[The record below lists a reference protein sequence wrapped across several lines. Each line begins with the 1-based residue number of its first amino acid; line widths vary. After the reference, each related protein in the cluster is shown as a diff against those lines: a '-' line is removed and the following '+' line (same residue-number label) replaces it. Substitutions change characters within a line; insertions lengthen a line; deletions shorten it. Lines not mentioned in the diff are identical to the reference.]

1 MFENLTDKITNV
13 FNKLKGKGIIDEN
26 SLNEALREIRIA
38 LLESDV
44 SIKVAKDFIERVKQ
58 KALGKEV
65 IKSVSPSQMVVKI
78 VNDELTSLLGS
89 ESYEINLKS
98 KPPAIMLMVGLQ
110 GSGKTT
116 TSAKLA
122 KWIEKNKN
130 KKVLMASL
138 DIYRPAAQE
147 QLLTLG
153 ADNTIAVL
161 PKQDKK
167 KPLDIAKIAKKHAE
181 DNDFDVLI
189 LDSAGRNHVDKKMML
204 EIQEISKFS
213 SFTEIFFIS
222 DSLTGQDA
230 VNTATSFSEKVD
242 LTGIILT
249 RLDGDGRG
257 GAALSMKETIN
268 RPIKFIGVGEKI
280 DDFEVFHPDRI
291 ANRILGM
298 GDVVSLVEKASEQI
312 DKEDAEKLQKKILK
326 GKFSLVDY
334 SKQLD
339 QLTNMGG
346 IQGFLKY
353 LPGMSGL
360 KEKVEQSMEN
370 SDIFKKQKAI
380 ISSMTKKEKNFPDI
394 VKASRKIR
402 ISKGSGTS
410 VQDINKLLKQFKKMS
425 QMMKKMGKNKNLEN
439 MMSSGQWVTC
449 NLYLIK
455 TNFNQRRT
463 KWQ

>member
-1 MFENLTDKITNV
+1 MTYT
-13 FNKLKGKGIIDEN
+13 
-26 SLNEALREIRIA
+26 
-38 LLESDV
+38 
-44 SIKVAKDFIERVKQ
+44 
-58 KALGKEV
+58 
-65 IKSVSPSQMVVKI
+65 
-78 VNDELTSLLGS
+78 
-89 ESYEINLKS
+89 
-98 KPPAIMLMVGLQ
+98 
-110 GSGKTT
+110 
-116 TSAKLA
+116 
-122 KWIEKNKN
+122 
-130 KKVLMASL
+130 
-138 DIYRPAAQE
+138 
-147 QLLTLG
+147 
-153 ADNTIAVL
+153 
-161 PKQDKK
+161 
-167 KPLDIAKIAKKHAE
+167 
-181 DNDFDVLI
+181 
-189 LDSAGRNHVDKKMML
+189 
-204 EIQEISKFS
+204 
-213 SFTEIFFIS
+213 IFFIS

-268 RPIKFIGVGEKI
+268 KPIKFIGVGEKI

-370 SDIFKKQKAI
+370 SDIFKKQKEI

-439 MMSSGQWVTC
+439 MMSSGQMGDLQSLL
-449 NLYLIK
+449 NK
-455 TNFNQRRT
+455 NKF
-463 KWQ
+463 

>member
-268 RPIKFIGVGEKI
+268 KPIKFIGVGEKI

-298 GDVVSLVEKASEQI
+298 GDVVSLVQKASEQI

-346 IQGFLKY
+346 VQGFLKY

-439 MMSSGQWVTC
+439 MMSSGQMGDLQSLL
-449 NLYLIK
+449 NK
-455 TNFNQRRT
+455 NKF
-463 KWQ
+463 

>member
-1 MFENLTDKITNV
+1 MFENLTEKITGI
-13 FNKLKGKGIIDEN
+13 FDKLKGKGIIDET

-44 SIKVAKDFIERVKQ
+44 SIQVAKDFIEKVRT
-58 KALGKEV
+58 KALGKEIV
-65 IKSVSPSQMVVKI
+65 KSVSPSQMVVKI
-78 VNDELTSLLGS
+78 VNDELTDLLGS
-89 ESYEINLKS
+89 ESYEVNLKS
-98 KPPAIMLMVGLQ
+98 KPPAIILMVGLQ

-122 KWIEKNKN
+122 KWIEKNKS

-153 ADNTIAVL
+153 ENNKIAVL
-161 PKQDKK
+161 PKQEKK
-167 KPLDIAKIAKKHAE
+167 KPLDIAKIAKKEAE
-181 DNDFDVLI
+181 DKDFDVLI
-189 LDSAGRNHVDKKMML
+189 LDSAGRNHIDKKMMS
-204 EIQEISKFS
+204 EIKDISNFS
-213 SFTEIFFIS
+213 KFTEIFFVS

-230 VNTATSFSEKVD
+230 VNTAASFSEKVD

-268 RPIKFIGVGEKI
+268 KPIKFIGVGEKI

-326 GKFSLVDY
+326 GRFSLTDY

-360 KEKVEQSMEN
+360 KEKVEQSIEN

-380 ISSMTKKEKNFPDI
+380 ISSMTKKEKSFPDI

-410 VQDINKLLKQFKKMS
+410 VQDVNKLLKQFKKMS
-425 QMMKKMGKNKNLEN
+425 QMMKKMGKNKNFEN
-439 MMSSGQWVTC
+439 MMSSGQMGDLQSLL
-449 NLYLIK
+449 NK
-455 TNFNQRRT
+455 NKF
-463 KWQ
+463 

>member
-167 KPLDIAKIAKKHAE
+167 KPLEIAKIAKKHAE

-268 RPIKFIGVGEKI
+268 KPIKFIGVGEKI

-439 MMSSGQWVTC
+439 MMSSGQMGDLQSLL
-449 NLYLIK
+449 NK
-455 TNFNQRRT
+455 NKF
-463 KWQ
+463 

>member
-122 KWIEKNKN
+122 KWIEKN

-326 GKFSLVDY
+326 GKFSLADY

-346 IQGFLKY
+346 VQGFLKY

-439 MMSSGQWVTC
+439 MMSSGQMGDLQSLL
-449 NLYLIK
+449 NK
-455 TNFNQRRT
+455 NKF
-463 KWQ
+463 

>member
-1 MFENLTDKITNV
+1 MFENLTEKITDV

-249 RLDGDGRG
+249 RLDGDVRG

-268 RPIKFIGVGEKI
+268 KPIKFIGVGEKI

-326 GKFSLVDY
+326 GKFSLADY

-439 MMSSGQWVTC
+439 MMSSGQMGDLQSLL
-449 NLYLIK
+449 NK
-455 TNFNQRRT
+455 NKF
-463 KWQ
+463 

>member
-98 KPPAIMLMVGLQ
+98 KPPAIILMVGLQ

-326 GKFSLVDY
+326 GKFSLADY

-439 MMSSGQWVTC
+439 MMSSGQMGDLQSLL
-449 NLYLIK
+449 NK
-455 TNFNQRRT
+455 NKF
-463 KWQ
+463 

>member
-26 SLNEALREIRIA
+26 SLNEAIREIRIA

-65 IKSVSPSQMVVKI
+65 IKSVSPSQMVVKV

-189 LDSAGRNHVDKKMML
+189 LDSAGRNHVDKMMMQ

-230 VNTATSFSEKVD
+230 VNTASSFSEKVD

-268 RPIKFIGVGEKI
+268 KPIKFIGVGEKI

-326 GKFSLVDY
+326 GKFSLADY

-346 IQGFLKY
+346 VQGFLKY

-439 MMSSGQWVTC
+439 MMSSGQMSDLQSLL
-449 NLYLIK
+449 NK
-455 TNFNQRRT
+455 NKF
-463 KWQ
+463 

>member
-249 RLDGDGRG
+249 RLDGDGRR

-268 RPIKFIGVGEKI
+268 KPIKFIGIGEKI

-326 GKFSLVDY
+326 GKFSLADY

-425 QMMKKMGKNKNLEN
+425 LMMKKMGKNKNLEN
-439 MMSSGQWVTC
+439 MMSSGQMGDLQSLL
-449 NLYLIK
+449 NK
-455 TNFNQRRT
+455 NKF
-463 KWQ
+463 

>member
-1 MFENLTDKITNV
+1 MFENLTEKITGI
-13 FNKLKGKGIIDEN
+13 FDKLKGKGIIDET
-26 SLNEALREIRIA
+26 SLSEALREIRIA

-44 SIKVAKDFIERVKQ
+44 SIQVAKDFIEKVRT
-58 KALGKEV
+58 KALGKEIV
-65 IKSVSPSQMVVKI
+65 KSVSPSQMVVKI
-78 VNDELTSLLGS
+78 VNDELTDLLGS
-89 ESYEINLKS
+89 ESYEVNLKS
-98 KPPAIMLMVGLQ
+98 KPPAIILMVGLQ

-122 KWIEKNKN
+122 KWIEKNKS

-153 ADNTIAVL
+153 ENNKIAVL

-167 KPLDIAKIAKKHAE
+167 KPLDIAKIAKKEAE
-181 DNDFDVLI
+181 DKDFDVLI
-189 LDSAGRNHVDKKMML
+189 LDSAGRNHIDKKMMS
-204 EIQEISKFS
+204 EIKDISNFS
-213 SFTEIFFIS
+213 KFTEIFFVS

-230 VNTATSFSEKVD
+230 VNTAASFSEKID

-268 RPIKFIGVGEKI
+268 KPIKFIGVGEKI

-326 GKFSLVDY
+326 GRFSLTDY

-360 KEKVEQSMEN
+360 KEKVEQSIEN

-380 ISSMTKKEKNFPDI
+380 ISSMTKKEKSFPDI

-425 QMMKKMGKNKNLEN
+425 QMMKKMGKNKNFEN
-439 MMSSGQWVTC
+439 MMSSGQMGDLQSLL
-449 NLYLIK
+449 NK
-455 TNFNQRRT
+455 NKF
-463 KWQ
+463 

>member
-1 MFENLTDKITNV
+1 MFENLTEKITGI
-13 FNKLKGKGIIDEN
+13 FDKLKGKGIIDET

-44 SIKVAKDFIERVKQ
+44 SIQVAKDFIEKVRT
-58 KALGKEV
+58 KALGKEIV
-65 IKSVSPSQMVVKI
+65 KSVSPSQMVVKI
-78 VNDELTSLLGS
+78 VNDELTDLLGS
-89 ESYEINLKS
+89 ESYEVNLKS
-98 KPPAIMLMVGLQ
+98 KPPAIILMVGLQ

-122 KWIEKNKN
+122 KWIEKNKS

-153 ADNTIAVL
+153 ENNKIAVL

-167 KPLDIAKIAKKHAE
+167 KPLDIAKIAKKEAE
-181 DNDFDVLI
+181 DKDFDVLI
-189 LDSAGRNHVDKKMML
+189 LDSAGRNHIDKKMMS
-204 EIQEISKFS
+204 EIKDISNFS
-213 SFTEIFFIS
+213 KFTEIFFVS

-230 VNTATSFSEKVD
+230 VNTAASFSEKVD

-268 RPIKFIGVGEKI
+268 KPIKFIGVGEKI

-326 GKFSLVDY
+326 GRFSLTDY

-360 KEKVEQSMEN
+360 KEKVEQSIEN

-410 VQDINKLLKQFKKMS
+410 VQDVNKLLKQFKKMS
-425 QMMKKMGKNKNLEN
+425 QMMKKMGKNKNFEN
-439 MMSSGQWVTC
+439 MMSSGQMGDLQSLL
-449 NLYLIK
+449 NK
-455 TNFNQRRT
+455 NKF
-463 KWQ
+463 

>member
-153 ADNTIAVL
+153 TDNTIAVL

-167 KPLDIAKIAKKHAE
+167 KPLEIAKIAKKHAE

-230 VNTATSFSEKVD
+230 VNTATSFSEKID

-268 RPIKFIGVGEKI
+268 KPIKFIGVGEKI

-326 GKFSLVDY
+326 GKFSLADY

-439 MMSSGQWVTC
+439 MMSSGQMGDLQSLL
-449 NLYLIK
+449 NK
-455 TNFNQRRT
+455 NKF
-463 KWQ
+463 

>member
-1 MFENLTDKITNV
+1 MFENLTEKITGI
-13 FNKLKGKGIIDEN
+13 FDKLKGKGIIDET

-44 SIKVAKDFIERVKQ
+44 SIQVAKDFIEKVRT
-58 KALGKEV
+58 KALGKEIV
-65 IKSVSPSQMVVKI
+65 KSVSPSQMVVKI
-78 VNDELTSLLGS
+78 VNDELTDLLGS
-89 ESYEINLKS
+89 ESYEVNLKS
-98 KPPAIMLMVGLQ
+98 KPPAIILMVGLQ

-122 KWIEKNKN
+122 KWIEKNKS

-153 ADNTIAVL
+153 ENNKIAVL

-167 KPLDIAKIAKKHAE
+167 KPLDIAKIAKKEAE
-181 DNDFDVLI
+181 DKDFDVLI
-189 LDSAGRNHVDKKMML
+189 LDSAGRNHIDKKMMS
-204 EIQEISKFS
+204 EIKDISNFS
-213 SFTEIFFIS
+213 KFTEIFFVS

-230 VNTATSFSEKVD
+230 VNTAASFSEKVD

-257 GAALSMKETIN
+257 GAALSMKETISK
-268 RPIKFIGVGEKI
+268 PIKFIGVGEKI

-326 GKFSLVDY
+326 GRFSLTDY

-360 KEKVEQSMEN
+360 KEKVEQSIEN

-380 ISSMTKKEKNFPDI
+380 ISSMTKKEKSFPDI

-410 VQDINKLLKQFKKMS
+410 VQDVNKLLKQFKKMS
-425 QMMKKMGKNKNLEN
+425 QMMKKMGKNKNFEN
-439 MMSSGQWVTC
+439 MMSSGQMGDLQSLL
-449 NLYLIK
+449 NK
-455 TNFNQRRT
+455 NKF
-463 KWQ
+463 

>member
-1 MFENLTDKITNV
+1 MFENLTEKITGI
-13 FNKLKGKGIIDEN
+13 FDKLKGKGIIDET

-44 SIKVAKDFIERVKQ
+44 SIQVAKDFIEKVRT
-58 KALGKEV
+58 KALGKEIV
-65 IKSVSPSQMVVKI
+65 KSVSPSQMVVKI
-78 VNDELTSLLGS
+78 VNDELTDLLGS
-89 ESYEINLKS
+89 ESYEVNLKS
-98 KPPAIMLMVGLQ
+98 KPPAIILMVGLQ

-122 KWIEKNKN
+122 KWIEKNKS

-153 ADNTIAVL
+153 ENNKIAVL

-167 KPLDIAKIAKKHAE
+167 KPLDIAKIAKKEAE
-181 DNDFDVLI
+181 DKDFDVLI
-189 LDSAGRNHVDKKMML
+189 LDSAGRNHIDKKMMS
-204 EIQEISKFS
+204 EIKDISNFS
-213 SFTEIFFIS
+213 KFTEIFFVS

-230 VNTATSFSEKVD
+230 VNTAASFSEKVD

-268 RPIKFIGVGEKI
+268 KPIKFIGVGEKI

-326 GKFSLVDY
+326 GRFSLTDY

-360 KEKVEQSMEN
+360 KEKVEQSIEN

-380 ISSMTKKEKNFPDI
+380 ISSMTKKEKSFPDI
-394 VKASRKIR
+394 IKASRKIR

-410 VQDINKLLKQFKKMS
+410 VQDVNKLLKQFKKMS
-425 QMMKKMGKNKNLEN
+425 QMMKKMGKNKNFEN
-439 MMSSGQWVTC
+439 MMSSGQMGDLQSLL
-449 NLYLIK
+449 NK
-455 TNFNQRRT
+455 NKF
-463 KWQ
+463 

>member
-1 MFENLTDKITNV
+1 MFENLTDKITDV

-167 KPLDIAKIAKKHAE
+167 KPLEIAKIAKKHAE

-189 LDSAGRNHVDKKMML
+189 LDSAGRNHIDKMMML

-268 RPIKFIGVGEKI
+268 KPIKFIGVGEKI

-326 GKFSLVDY
+326 GKFSLADY

-439 MMSSGQWVTC
+439 MMSSGQMGDLQSLL
-449 NLYLIK
+449 NK
-455 TNFNQRRT
+455 NKF
-463 KWQ
+463 

>member
-1 MFENLTDKITNV
+1 MFENLTEKITGI
-13 FNKLKGKGIIDEN
+13 FDKLKGKGIIDET

-44 SIKVAKDFIERVKQ
+44 SIQVAKDFIEKVRT
-58 KALGKEV
+58 KALGKEIV
-65 IKSVSPSQMVVKI
+65 KSVSPSQMVVKI
-78 VNDELTSLLGS
+78 VNDELTDLLGS
-89 ESYEINLKS
+89 ESYEVNLKS
-98 KPPAIMLMVGLQ
+98 KPPAIILMVGLQ

-122 KWIEKNKN
+122 KWIEKNKS

-153 ADNTIAVL
+153 ENNKIAVL

-167 KPLDIAKIAKKHAE
+167 KPLDIAKIAKKEAE
-181 DNDFDVLI
+181 DKDFDVLI
-189 LDSAGRNHVDKKMML
+189 LDSAGRNHIDKKMMS
-204 EIQEISKFS
+204 EIKDISNFS
-213 SFTEIFFIS
+213 KFTEIFFVS

-230 VNTATSFSEKVD
+230 VNTAASFSEKVD

-268 RPIKFIGVGEKI
+268 KPIKFIGVGEKI

-326 GKFSLVDY
+326 GRFSLTDY

-339 QLTNMGG
+339 QLTNMGV

-360 KEKVEQSMEN
+360 KEKVEQSIEN

-380 ISSMTKKEKNFPDI
+380 ISSMTKKEKSFPDI

-410 VQDINKLLKQFKKMS
+410 VQDVNKLLKQFKKMS
-425 QMMKKMGKNKNLEN
+425 QMMKKMGKNKNFEN
-439 MMSSGQWVTC
+439 MMSSGQMGDLQSLL
-449 NLYLIK
+449 NK
-455 TNFNQRRT
+455 NKF
-463 KWQ
+463 

>member
-78 VNDELTSLLGS
+78 VNDELTTLLGS

-153 ADNTIAVL
+153 ADNTISVL

-167 KPLDIAKIAKKHAE
+167 KPLEIAKIAKKHAE
-181 DNDFDVLI
+181 NNDFDVLI

-230 VNTATSFSEKVD
+230 VNTATSFSEKID

-268 RPIKFIGVGEKI
+268 KPIKFIGVGEKI

-326 GKFSLVDY
+326 GKFSLADY

-439 MMSSGQWVTC
+439 MMSSGQMGDLQSLL
-449 NLYLIK
+449 NK
-455 TNFNQRRT
+455 NKF
-463 KWQ
+463 

>member
-425 QMMKKMGKNKNLEN
+425 QMMKKMGKDRNIQSMMKTGQFKNLDK
-439 MMSSGQWVTC
+439 M
-449 NLYLIK
+449 ID
-455 TNFNQRRT
+455 TNKFRN
-463 KWQ
+463 

>member
-116 TSAKLA
+116 TSANLA

-268 RPIKFIGVGEKI
+268 KPIKFIGVGEKI

-312 DKEDAEKLQKKILK
+312 HKEDAEKLQKKILK
-326 GKFSLVDY
+326 GKFSLADY

-439 MMSSGQWVTC
+439 MMSSGQMGDLQSLL
-449 NLYLIK
+449 NK
-455 TNFNQRRT
+455 NKF
-463 KWQ
+463 